1 MRFRAC
7 LAAFLALP
15 LSAAYAQSSAQ
26 KTSLAQFSDDLQALS
41 AQVLPTVV
49 RITAQVYV
57 GDHEDNSAI
66 NPTASTGGSTN
77 LPDTGLVTAGTA
89 QGSGVLVSADGY
101 ILTNAHVIAGSARLR
116 AEVRLLSGKQR
127 SLPVTRVGL
136 DEDTD
141 LAVLK
146 AEPPEGEEFAFLD
159 IAHPPSAHQG
169 QIAVAFGSPF
179 GFERSVT
186 MGIVSAVRRQSSPDD
201 PRLWIQTDA
210 AVNPGNSGG
219 PLVDVRGG
227 LIGINTLI
235 YSESGGNEG
244 IALAIPVETARSV
257 YNAIRKDGHVT
268 RSTFSVTTHALSRDL
283 TRGLGLTGTQGVLV
297 EDVWP
302 AGSGERA
309 GILPGDIVQEVNG
322 KKITSIINY
331 AQTVAALEPKKAVPV
346 TILRGDKTLAL
357 KVEPDRAGS
366 RARSLTSD
374 ISFGR
379 NLIPRLE
386 IFGITVDPDTPN
398 EWNPIRSPQGVLVV
412 ARSSALRVAES
423 SLRPHDVIHAVN
435 GRPVISIESL
445 RRELAQVPNREAV
458 VLQIERDGNL
468 SYVVVPPA

>member
-1 MRFRAC
+1 MRSRA
-7 LAAFLALP
+7 
-15 LSAAYAQSSAQ
+15 
-26 KTSLAQFSDDLQALS
+26 SLAIFLLLPFSTAHAQALASKSPLVQFSDDLEALS
-41 AQVLPTVV
+41 SRVMPTVV

-57 GDHEDNSAI
+57 GDHEDSTPI
-66 NPTASTGGSTN
+66 NPTANSSNSN

-89 QGSGVLVSADGY
+89 QGSGVLVSDDGY
-101 ILTNAHVIAGSARLR
+101 ILTNAHVIAGSASLR
-116 AEVRLLSGKQR
+116 AEVRMVSGKLR
-127 SLPVTRVGL
+127 VLPATRVGL

-146 AEPPEGEEFAFLD
+146 INAPEGEELAFLD
-159 IAHPPSAHQG
+159 ITHLPPAHQG
-169 QIAVAFGSPF
+169 QVAIAFGSPF

-219 PLVDVRGG
+219 PLVDVRGR
-227 LIGINTLI
+227 LLGINTLI

-244 IALAIPVETARSV
+244 IALAIPADTARTV
-257 YNAIRKDGHVT
+257 FNAIRKSGHVT
-268 RSTFSVTTHALSRDL
+268 RSTLSITTHTLSRDL

-322 KKITSIINY
+322 KKITSIVNY
-331 AQTVAALEPKKAVPV
+331 TQAISALEPKKQVPI
-346 TILRGDKTLAL
+346 TIARGDKILNLT
-357 KVEPDRAGS
+357 VEPDRAGS

-386 IFGITVDPDTPN
+386 IFGVTVDPDTPN
-398 EWNPIRSPQGVLVV
+398 EWNPIRSPQGVMVV

-435 GRPVISIESL
+435 GKPVTSVETL
-445 RRELAQVPNREAV
+445 RRELAQIPNRESL

-468 SYVVVPPA
+468 SYVVVPPG